1 MKILANTEKGQ
12 LILSDVVAC
21 RLFGFSRLCFFAR
34 KNQNWRGVALVRL
47 ARLFDELEEE
57 NNDRI

>member
-21 RLFGFSRLCFFAR
+21 RLFGFSRLCFLREKIKTGAVLHWYGLR
-34 KNQNWRGVALVRL
+34 VY
-47 ARLFDELEEE
+47 FDELEEE
-57 NNDRI
+57 EK